1 MKDDRDVGGDLYL
14 GDLQIVAKFL
24 SAIEANILCSFLQ
37 SCRIEA
43 SAGDTHLVQTDSLL
57 AIALGGACVR
67 VPSAQVRAA
76 LELIAARDRGDF
88 ELNENDPL

>member
-1 MKDDRDVGGDLYL
+1 MRDDRDFGSTHYL

-57 AIALGGACVR
+57 TIALGGACVR
-67 VPSAQVRAA
+67 VPSAQVGAA

>member
-1 MKDDRDVGGDLYL
+1 MKDDRHADGDHYL

-24 SAIEANILCSFLQ
+24 SAIEANILCSFLR

-57 AIALGGACVR
+57 TIALGGACVR
-67 VPSAQVRAA
+67 VPSAQVGAA
-76 LELIAARDRGDF
+76 LDLIAARDRGDF
-88 ELNENDPL
+88 ELSESDPL